1 MNIFA
6 AKLSFD
12 TQSEDLREAF
22 EEFGEVSSASV
33 ITDKFTGKSKGF
45 GFVEMPNDEEASKA
59 ISELNDSTLDGRT
72 IVVKKAEPREE
83 RGGGGGGSRGG
94 GGGYGGG
101 GGNRG
106 GGGGYGGGGGSRG
119 GYGGGGGGR
128 Y

>member
-1 MNIFA
+1 MLAMQTDMSLPKDIDRVRIEVTYTDTGAFA
-6 AKLSFD
+6 YQRD
-12 TQSEDLREAF
+12 F
-22 EEFGEVSSASV
+22 ERLGNAEGIRLPA
-33 ITDKFTGKSKGF
+33 TL
-45 GFVEMPNDEEASKA
+45 GFVASEEASKA

-94 GGGYGGG
+94 YGGG

-106 GGGGYGGGGGSRG
+106 GGGGYGGGGGNRG
-119 GYGGGGGGR
+119 GYGGGGGR